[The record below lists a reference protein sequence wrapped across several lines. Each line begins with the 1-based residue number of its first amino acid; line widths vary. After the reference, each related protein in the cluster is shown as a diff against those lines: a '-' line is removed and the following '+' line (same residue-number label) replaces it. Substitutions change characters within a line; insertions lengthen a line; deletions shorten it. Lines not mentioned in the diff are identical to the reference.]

1 MADSND
7 LFTSSVVLQRE
18 FNGHL
23 VADQTLPGHH
33 CCYDLYHPEQSAS
46 PPPLVLMVIGFPD
59 YGRKIQAG
67 KGLKDLPP
75 YQSWGRLLASE
86 GMATVIAS
94 CADPV
99 ADLSAILDTLTEQQR
114 SLHLDMSRI
123 AIWSCSGNG
132 PAALGLLAARK
143 DIAAAVFCYAYLA
156 DLGEHELVAKTAQE
170 FGFCNPEDNRDY
182 LARNTP
188 LLFVRAG
195 KDQFEGLNETM
206 DRYIAALAVENAQLE
221 VIDYPDGVHG
231 FDLVDSSDQSQVI
244 VKSILAYLKQQLL
257 ASA

>member
-7 LFTSSVVLQRE
+7 LFSSSVVLDKE
-18 FNGHL
+18 FNGN
-23 VADQTLPGHH
+23 VVVDQALEGRD
-33 CCYDLYHPEQSAS
+33 CCYDIYYPERNTS

-59 YGRKIQAG
+59 YGRKMQAG

-75 YQSWGRLLASE
+75 YQSWGKLLASE

-99 ADLSAILDTLTEQQR
+99 ADLSAILDTLTEQQQ

-132 PAALGLLAARK
+132 PAALGLLAARE

-156 DLGEHELVAKTAQE
+156 DLGEHQLVARTAQE
-170 FGFCNPEDNRDY
+170 FGFCNPEGNRDY
-182 LARNTP
+182 LASDTP
-188 LLFVRAG
+188 LLIVRAG

-206 DRYIAALAVENAQLE
+206 DRYIAALEAENAQLE
-221 VIDYPDGVHG
+221 VIDYPNGVHG
-231 FDLVDSSDQSQVI
+231 FDLVDSSEQSQEI